1 MKQKN
6 TKEKTKTKKSMGI
19 PFQAYT
25 TKRRIRSFET
35 H

>member
-1 MKQKN
+1 MKQKS
-6 TKEKTKTKKSMGI
+6 TKEKTKTKSMGF